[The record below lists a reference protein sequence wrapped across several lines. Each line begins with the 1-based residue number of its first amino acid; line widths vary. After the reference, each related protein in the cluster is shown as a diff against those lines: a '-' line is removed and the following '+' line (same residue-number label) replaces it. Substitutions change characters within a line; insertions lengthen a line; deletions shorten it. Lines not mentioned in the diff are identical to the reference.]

1 MKIKIVKQEKE
12 IEGEIIEG
20 RVTPF
25 GTSAHIPF
33 RKEHL
38 GKAVPVIIPT
48 EPKYIW
54 LLKEI
59 ERKKIINSAK
69 KIIKEENG
77 KLEHHRLKLLEEL
90 EGKTFDLDSLQKIL
104 ILLENKGKLKE
115 LIKKITKSYKNLL

>member
-38 GKAVPVIIPT
+38 GKAVPIIIPT
-48 EPKYIW
+48 DPKYIW

-77 KLEHHRLKLLEEL
+77 KLEHHRLNLLKDL
-90 EGKTFDLDSLQKIL
+90 SKSKFNLDSLIKVISILDNQGKERLIVAKI
-104 ILLENKGKLKE
+104 KGL
-115 LIKKITKSYKNLL
+115 YNFV

>member
-38 GKAVPVIIPT
+38 GKAVPIIIPT
-48 EPKYIW
+48 DPKYIW
-54 LLKEI
+54 LLKEL

-77 KLEHHRLKLLEEL
+77 KLEHHRLNLLKDL
-90 EGKTFDLDSLQKIL
+90 SKSKFNLDSLIKVISILDNQGKERLIVAKI
-104 ILLENKGKLKE
+104 KGL
-115 LIKKITKSYKNLL
+115 YNFV